1 MHICK
6 FQYGFG
12 KKKEKF
18 FYGHACGVRVDGASP
33 RGLWPPDAANY
44 KKGARLAP
52 QVVSKGCVRFRSGS
66 DSACGAEGCGI
77 ALSGDEYKVSVT
89 GFTFCVI

>member
-1 MHICK
+1 MRVQRVQRVQK
-6 FQYGFG
+6 VQRVQRVQRV
-12 KKKEKF
+12 K
-18 FYGHACGVRVDGASP
+18 VDGASP

>member
-1 MHICK
+1 MVLVR
-6 FQYGFG
+6 
-12 KKKEKF
+12 KKKSF
-18 FYGHACGVRVDGASP
+18 LWTRPVGVRVDGASP
-33 RGLWPPDAANY
+33 RGLWPPNAANY

-66 DSACGAEGCGI
+66 DSACSAEDCGI